1 MLLAMKNKTRLI
13 ENDKRGEDYIKMR
26 TDGVP
31 VLACLAAF
39 LAPLAAPQPENYLLT
54 LRYRSN

>member
-1 MLLAMKNKTRLI
+1 MLLAMKNKTLLI
-13 ENDKRGEDYIKMR
+13 ENDKRAEDYIKMR

-39 LAPLAAPQPENYLLT
+39 LAPHATPQPEDLLLT
-54 LRYRSN
+54 LRNRCN